1 MNRIGTM
8 AIAMLIAALLLAAL
22 PACAETALLPE
33 VAVEM
38 TEPDFWAK
46 KAGRPDAVLAEL
58 PDIEALNA
66 AFLAEEACYM
76 TDLAQDYEPY
86 DGASYRGERVK
97 QAMSALSEYMA
108 SGFFRA
114 DGEQVRFSDV
124 EEVLKSIDDG
134 DAPENQEARYG
145 ICVTLAD
152 VRAVPTDLLI
162 TDMVGDNDYDTL
174 QYSYVRVNEPVVI
187 RAQTADGSW
196 YYCDTWCVCGW
207 IRADHIAVCKDRQE
221 WLSAWQIPQEEL
233 LVVTEGK
240 LFLDSSNVN
249 AASSQRMLTMG
260 TTLRRVKEEDF
271 DPTVTNRAV
280 YHNTAAWLPV
290 RDEEGRYATTIA
302 LIPQHCGVSMGYLPL
317 TTQNIMDVAFSM
329 LGDAYGWGGMLAV
342 PDCSQYIRNI
352 YKCFG
357 LEIPRNT
364 TWQSAMPALKAE
376 LGELDPEEK
385 AKVLDDLPAGTILFF
400 RGHEMMYLGEV
411 EGLHYVIS
419 SVGSIMAPGGDTTQR
434 IRGVII
440 NTLEQT
446 VRGNGNTWLEDL
458 NAAVQ
463 PWLPAADESPVAAF
477 EGEWVAG
484 RALLTIDDLD
494 DVIYCTVNW
503 GGSAFDSAVWEYEA
517 AYDEVS
523 GELTTLETGVKSNVT
538 YGKDG
543 EILSSEV
550 EYDDGAAA
558 FTLNDDGT
566 LTWTN
571 FKETPGENEMVF
583 EKAA

>member
-1 MNRIGTM
+1 MNRFKSF
-8 AIAMLIAALLLAAL
+8 AILLLITALLLAAL
-22 PACAETALLPE
+22 PVSAETALLPE
-33 VAVEM
+33 VASKM

-46 KAGRPDAVLAEL
+46 KAHQPDAVLA
-58 PDIEALNA
+58 DASQIDALNT
-66 AFLAEEACYM
+66 AFLAEEACFM
-76 TDLAQDYEPY
+76 TDLEQTYEPY

-108 SGFFRA
+108 SGFYRV
-114 DGEQVRFSDV
+114 DGEQVRFCDV
-124 EEVLKSIDDG
+124 EDVLKAIDD
-134 DAPENQEARYG
+134 AEVSEAQEVRYG
-145 ICVTLAD
+145 ICATLAD

-162 TDMVGDNDYDTL
+162 TDMAGDNDFDTL

-187 RAQTADGSW
+187 RAQTADGIW

-207 IRADHIAVCKDRQE
+207 IRADHIAVCRDREE

-233 LVVTEGK
+233 LVVTGGK
-240 LFLDSSNVN
+240 LYLDSSNVN

-260 TTLRRVKEEDF
+260 TTLRRVKDEDF
-271 DPTVTNRAV
+271 DPAVTNRAP
-280 YHNTAAWLPV
+280 YHNTAVWLPV
-290 RDEEGRYATTIA
+290 RDEEGRYTTTIA
-302 LIPQHCGVSMGYLPL
+302 LIPQHCSVSMGYLPL
-317 TTQNIMDVAFSM
+317 TTGNLMDVAFSM

-357 LEIPRNT
+357 LELPRNT
-364 TWQSAMPALKAE
+364 TWQSAMPALKTA

-385 AKVLDDLPAGTILFF
+385 AKILDDLPAGTILFF
-400 RGHEMMYLGEV
+400 RGHEMMYLGQV
-411 EGLHYVIS
+411 DGLHYVIS
-419 SVGSIMAPGGDTTQR
+419 SVGSIMAPGGDSVQR
-434 IRGVII
+434 VRSVII

-458 NAAVQ
+458 NVAVQ
-463 PWLPAADESPVAAF
+463 PWAQDPVAAF
-477 EGEWVAG
+477 EGEWVSG
-484 RALLTIDDLD
+484 RAQLTIEELD
-494 DVIYCTVNW
+494 NTIHCTVNW
-503 GGSAFDSAVWEYEA
+503 GSSAFDSALWEYEA
-517 AYDEVS
+517 MYDEVS
-523 GELTTLETGVKSNVT
+523 GELTTLESGVKSDVT
-538 YGKDG
+538 YGEDG
-543 EILSSEV
+543 EIVSSEI

-571 FKETPGENEMVF
+571 FKETPGENELVF